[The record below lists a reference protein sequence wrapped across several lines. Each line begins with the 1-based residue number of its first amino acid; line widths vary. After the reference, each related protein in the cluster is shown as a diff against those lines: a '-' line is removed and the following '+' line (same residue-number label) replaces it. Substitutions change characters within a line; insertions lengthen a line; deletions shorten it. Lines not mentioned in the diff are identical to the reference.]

1 MSHGGALRA
10 ARLLLLPLLVSAA
23 SQAGAVANQT
33 FSYQGFLL
41 NKNTNLPVETPQAVN
56 FVIYSAASGGSP
68 LFTENRCKVGV
79 TKGRY
84 DVEIG
89 SVTAGGIPAGIFVNN
104 PNLWLEIQV
113 APSGACGGPYES
125 MSPRMRLQAAPYA
138 FNSLYAS
145 TAAAATSVFS
155 ADTIGALPTTA
166 NGAITISTN
175 LFVQGGIS
183 VGSISPGQKLAVSG
197 IVESKGTWPDCS
209 LGANPTCG
217 IKFADG
223 SIQYK
228 AAAVTMWEAG
238 GDHVYSIN
246 PGNVAIGESN
256 PNPLARLHVSTA
268 AGDTGDI
275 FLVTAG
281 AVQKFKVNGLGEVY
295 GGSFHGQGGTLDG
308 VVRST
313 GDAMSGP
320 LTLMASSLTVTSALG
335 AAAPKLKFN
344 DRVEL
349 SSAPAA
355 FRGGLYISSNVY
367 LPAGAVYYGD
377 GGGLTNLF
385 TYDNTKIWRSGD
397 SMTGQLTIGY
407 STTTLLGSTLT
418 VTGNAFS
425 VGGTTLSVRAGNT
438 QMGGS
443 AYLGRLTVTGNI
455 VATSSITA
463 QQGLYAPNSVVNAL
477 DGQFTG
483 LTANIATLTG
493 TAPPDLN
500 DDNYSITA
508 ASGIVV
514 TDPQGKIKAPF
525 FQGSGELLTGVL
537 KSTDTSKVRRGG
549 DTMNGNLT
557 VYGSSITVISTNT
570 GDFYSFTVANEP
582 SPAYPTYHG
591 LVVTRENQYV
601 GVQVNVPTAPLEVRR
616 QARVAYGDEGDASL
630 DIFANG
636 QDGYISWRDY
646 SHTAGGQGLQQGVL
660 GFLAGSRTLVYRA
673 KGTSSSAG
681 GSEVFQI
688 KSDDFANWKFGVGT
702 QDPQEQFHVGV
713 NVLISS
719 RTAAYPNTVPIVFV
733 SSLTNR
739 VAIGTTTVSHNLT
752 VGRGIVAGS
761 SITAQGGFFGD
772 GIGITRVSTSAIP
785 AEVYVATITALPGA
799 TRDAV
804 VFSTVVYVNSRLA
817 VGPVRPDQD
826 LFDLVNPKDTVH
838 VRGTIRLDQR
848 SNSGEA
854 AVLSFFPDLT
864 GDGYIQWEEGVLYP
878 GGGKGVFGMKAGE
891 RDLVYR
897 GGARGISG
905 GTQAFRIKQDGK
917 FLMGG
922 NSVDENFN
930 ATEMFQVV
938 GNMIVSNSN
947 ANASTF
953 FASPAAGVGISTGA
967 PKERLH
973 VASSLLVSASDRPNA
988 AVFVS
993 TETGFTGIG
1002 AGYPQAM
1009 LTVGDV
1015 SDTNSNI
1022 LGLGNYT
1029 GAGSPPVTGGGAR
1042 FMWIPAEGALRA
1054 GGVGTTQWDTVGN
1067 YSVGFGYD
1075 SIVLGTYAGAL
1086 SGSENTVTGDSSVVG
1101 GGEYNYIDGQR
1112 SAIAGG
1118 YYNVVRSSFAF
1129 AGGRNNYLNS
1139 SSSGT
1144 FVWGYDDTAISGH
1157 NNGLN
1162 NSFKVDSAF
1171 AFLIDPADV
1180 MHYKVGVRTPAPA
1193 AALDIN
1199 GDAQFGAGVTKST
1212 FTAAGLWVPRSM
1224 TQAEFIAIADPAE
1237 GAMAYSVTLHKP
1249 CFFNGTTWVTVK
1261 EETTCE

>member
-1 MSHGGALRA
+1 MSAKLKTGMSHGGALRA
-10 ARLLLLPLLVSAA
+10 ARLLLFPLLVSAS

-33 FSYQGFLL
+33 FNYQGFLL

-56 FVIYSAASGGSP
+56 FVIYNAASGGSS

-228 AAAVTMWEAG
+228 AAAVTMWEAA

-256 PNPLARLHVSTA
+256 PNPLARLHVSTT

-295 GGSFHGQGGTLDG
+295 GGSFYGQGGTLDG

-397 SMTGQLTIGY
+397 SMSGQLTIGY
-407 STTTLLGSTLT
+407 STTTLIGSTLT

-483 LTANIATLTG
+483 LTASIGTFTG
-493 TAPPDLN
+493 TAPPDLD
-500 DDNYSITA
+500 DDNYSITS

-525 FQGSGELLTGVL
+525 FQGSGEMLTGVL

-636 QDGYISWRDY
+636 QDGYISWRDNV
-646 SHTAGGQGLQQGVL
+646 HTAGGQGLQQGVL

-681 GSEVFQI
+681 GAEVFRI
-688 KSDDFANWKFGVGT
+688 KSDDFADWKFGIGT

-719 RTAAYPNTVPIVFV
+719 RTAGYPNTVPIVFV

-739 VAIGTTTVSHNLT
+739 VAVSTTSLTHSLT

-772 GIGITRVSTSAIP
+772 GIGITRISTSAIP
-785 AEVYVATITALPGA
+785 TTILVGSITALAGGA
-799 TRDAV
+799 YDGV
-804 VFSTVVYVNSRLA
+804 VFSTAIYSDSKMALGREFFT
-817 VGPVRPDQD
+817 PDAD
-826 LFDLVNPKDTVH
+826 LH
-838 VRGTIRLDQR
+838 VRGTVRLDQEY
-848 SNSGEA
+848 NSGESV
-854 AVLSFFPDLT
+854 VLRLFPDIT
-864 GDGYIQWEEGVLYP
+864 GSAYLQWEEGVFPLE
-878 GGGKGVFGMKAGE
+878 GKGALGMEAGNK
-891 RDLVYR
+891 DLVYR
-897 GGARGISG
+897 GGALGLG
-905 GTQAFRIKQDGK
+905 GGVQAFRIKPE
-917 FLMGG
+917 G
-922 NSVDENFN
+922 NFIIGDQPTAFVP
-930 ATEMFQVV
+930 T
-938 GNMIVSNSN
+938 
-947 ANASTF
+947 
-953 FASPAAGVGISTGA
+953 
-967 PKERLH
+967 ERLQ
-973 VASSLLVSASDRPNA
+973 VMTNMMVTRTNLGDSL
-988 AVFVS
+988 VFVS
-993 TETGFTGIG
+993 TGTMSVGLSTGTPKERTHVGSSFLVGPHNGDSALLFVSTATGFTGIG
-1002 AGYPQAM
+1002 TGYPQA
-1009 LTVGDV
+1009 LLDV
-1015 SDTNSNI
+1015 KGNI
-1022 LGLGNYT
+1022 LGSGLYT

-1042 FMWIPAEGALRA
+1042 FMWVPSEGALRA
-1054 GGVGTTQWDTVGN
+1054 GGVATTQWDTVGN
-1067 YSVGFGYD
+1067 YSVGLGYD
-1075 SIVLGTYAGAL
+1075 SIVTSNYSSVLGGQ
-1086 SGSENTVTGDSSVVG
+1086 ENTIETGPNSVIPG
-1101 GGEYNYIDGQR
+1101 GLYNYISGESSVIPGGR
-1112 SAIAGG
+1112 LNVVKSNYSFAGG
-1118 YYNVVRSSFAF
+1118 Y
-1129 AGGRNNYLNS
+1129 NNYLDS
-1139 SSSGT
+1139 AAHGT
-1144 FVWGYDDTAISGH
+1144 FVWGYDDVGGH
-1157 NNGLN
+1157 NSGVNKDNAYRYNLPY
-1162 NSFKVDSAF
+1162 V
-1171 AFLIDPADV
+1171 FLIDPDNV
-1180 MHYKVGVRTPAPA
+1180 KQYKVGVRTPAPQT
-1193 AALDIN
+1193 ALDVN
-1199 GDAQFGAGVTKST
+1199 GDAQFGSDVTKST
-1212 FTAAGLWVPRSM
+1212 FTAEGYWIPRSM
-1224 TQAEFIAIADPAE
+1224 TQAQFLAAPAPAE
-1237 GAMAYSVTLHKP
+1237 GAMAYSSTLHKP